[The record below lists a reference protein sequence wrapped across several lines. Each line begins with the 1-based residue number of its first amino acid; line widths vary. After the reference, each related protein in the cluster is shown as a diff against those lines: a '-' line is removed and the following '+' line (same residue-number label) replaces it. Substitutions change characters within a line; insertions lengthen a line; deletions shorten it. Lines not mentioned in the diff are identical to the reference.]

1 MRIAAHR
8 QSPASPD
15 AGFTLFELLVT
26 LALMALIAGFIAGGL
41 QLGRR
46 TWETTRQIDRL
57 SPSFAVR
64 DVLRSSLA
72 GAISVPTPGADLTI
86 GTGFAGSPD
95 ALELVTASP
104 ASGFADGLVKLRLRL
119 ETRSGG
125 LGLVLEHAPYVQR
138 ATGGTVAGTGVPH
151 LLLDRIE
158 SLGIRYF
165 GAAADGDGKA
175 WHRSWTRADRLPELV
190 GIALTFAEGD
200 LRSWPELIVDIR
212 TGS

>member
-1 MRIAAHR
+1 MRTDTIENSA
-8 QSPASPD
+8 ASPE

-26 LALMALIAGFIAGGL
+26 LALMALIASFIAGGL

-72 GAISVPTPGADLTI
+72 GAISVPTPGADLSI
-86 GTGFAGSPD
+86 GTGFEGGPN
-95 ALELVTASP
+95 ALELVTAAP
-104 ASGFADGLVKLRLRL
+104 ASGIADGLVKLRLRL
-119 ETRSGG
+119 DAHSGG
-125 LGLVLEHAPYVQR
+125 PGLVLERAPFVQR
-138 ATGGTVAGTGVPH
+138 ATGGAVDGTGVRH
-151 LLLDRIE
+151 ILLDRIE
-158 SLGIRYF
+158 NLDFRYF
-165 GAAADGDGKA
+165 GAAADGDAKS
-175 WHRSWTRADRLPELV
+175 WHRSWTRTDRLPELV

-212 TGS
+212 AGS